1 MHYPNLLST
10 TVSKKDLTEITDA
23 INFIDQKLSDLIT
36 LNREELDA
44 LPKTGTETI
53 NFVLENLKEAESHPE
68 LVPKDVDINEIR
80 KDVKLIHSI
89 YKILNPLKKLEK
101 KLEHSALL
109 AGSEAYLP
117 SIAIYNAIKA
127 EIVRKR
133 CDKHKVGV

>member
-10 TVSKKDLTEITDA
+10 TVSKKDLTEIIDA
-23 INFIDQKLSDLIT
+23 IRFIDQKLPDLIT
-36 LNREELDA
+36 LDREELDA

-53 NFVLENLKEAESHPE
+53 NFVLENLKEAESNPE
-68 LVPKDVDINEIR
+68 LVPADVDIDEIR

-127 EIVRKR
+127 DAVRKR
-133 CDKHKVGV
+133 HDVHKVGA